1 MADNFVRKTVQKVN
15 KLPKIDFYDVGDFVI
30 TNNGILYLCTL
41 IAGKKAFAEIP
52 NIGHIINLDA
62 KIKKLE
68 QTVADHETRIK
79 ALETPTA

>member
-52 NIGHIINLDA
+52 NIGHIQNLS
-62 KIKKLE
+62 KNIKALETKL
-68 QTVADHETRIK
+68 ADHESRIK